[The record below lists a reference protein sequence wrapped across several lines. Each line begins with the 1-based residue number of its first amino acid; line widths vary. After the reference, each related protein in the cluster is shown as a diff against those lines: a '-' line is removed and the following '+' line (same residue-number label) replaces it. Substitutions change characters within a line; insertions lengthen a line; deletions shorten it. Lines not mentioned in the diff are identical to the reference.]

1 MSCIEFDKDHF
12 TVDGNIYDFGEN
24 GVYRII
30 RYDTGYY
37 ALQMQVITDEVLN
50 WVTLCIAPQL
60 DTHLQNGYDWKFSQ
74 GRLNMRTLIQH
85 IKNSNKLANN
95 ELMELHLHLNKNLD
109 DVVHDEII
117 KIIKSSDGDNILDH
131 IHESLELQDSYVQ
144 ERLKRES
151 RYTWLLVILCTIA
164 VIVICI
170 GVFGI

>member
-1 MSCIEFDKDHF
+1 
-12 TVDGNIYDFGEN
+12 
-24 GVYRII
+24 
-30 RYDTGYY
+30 
-37 ALQMQVITDEVLN
+37 
-50 WVTLCIAPQL
+50 
-60 DTHLQNGYDWKFSQ
+60 
-74 GRLNMRTLIQH
+74 MRTLIQH

-144 ERLKRES
+144 ERLKREL

-164 VIVICI
+164 VLIICI